1 MKATKK
7 RFGRPSNLY
16 KAELE
21 MERCG
26 RGYDLAIQEGHSGNI
41 AAWKQWYY
49 AAVEAYHVAQEKAD
63 KKAESAARKYAK
75 AAYAQ

>member
-1 MKATKK
+1 MKSTKK
-7 RFGRPSNLY
+7 RLGRPSNLY

-26 RGYDLAIQEGHSGNI
+26 RGYDAAKEGGLPGNI
-41 AAWKQWYY
+41 AAWKEWYY
-49 AAVEAYHVAQEKAD
+49 AAVEAYHVALEKAD
-63 KKAESAARKYAK
+63 KKAEAAARKYAK

>member
-26 RGYDLAIQEGHSGNI
+26 RGYDLARQDGHPGNI

-49 AAVEAYHVAQEKAD
+49 AAVEAHCVEVQKAD
-63 KKAESAARKYAK
+63 KKAEAAARKYA